1 MWRSH
6 DDATWPA
13 RAHRSW
19 SVPSASTDSWRERWK
34 PPSNATPSSE
44 LDGLQTGQR
53 SQRKASLACA
63 PSFPKEPAFVP
74 WAALGPGFRREVRAP
89 SITAAMLEACLA
101 PRFTTVA
108 CFARAVWTD
117 GRMVDA
123 GGTIVIEDG
132 CDDDLGASMHD
143 GLILI
148 KGKLGKRV
156 GNAMRGGLIVVHGDV
171 DHDPGAAC

>member
-6 DDATWPA
+6 DDVTWPA

-34 PPSNATPSSE
+34 PPSNGTPSSE
-44 LDGLQTGQR
+44 LDGLQMAQR
-53 SQRKASLACA
+53 SQRKVSLAFA
-63 PSFPKEPAFVP
+63 PSSPKEPAFVP

-108 CFARAVWTD
+108 CFARAMLDRWPD
-117 GRMVDA
+117 GR
-123 GGTIVIEDG
+123 
-132 CDDDLGASMHD
+132 CGAEPSSSKTVATTTSAPRCTTD
-143 GLILI
+143 SFSS
-148 KGKLGKRV
+148 K
-156 GNAMRGGLIVVHGDV
+156 ASWASAWAT
-171 DHDPGAAC
+171 PCAEA